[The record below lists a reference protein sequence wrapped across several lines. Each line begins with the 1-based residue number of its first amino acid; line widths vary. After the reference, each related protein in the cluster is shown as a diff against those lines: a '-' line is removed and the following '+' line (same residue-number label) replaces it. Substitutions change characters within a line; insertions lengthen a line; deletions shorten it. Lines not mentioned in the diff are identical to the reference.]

1 MHGLGNMNFVAMDLV
16 EVAPIYD
23 IGEITALA
31 GATLMLDFLC
41 LRAADMEP
49 VKQPDKAG

>member
-1 MHGLGNMNFVAMDLV
+1 MDLATEAGLDLV

-41 LRAADMEP
+41 SRAADMEP
-49 VKQPDKAG
+49 VKTD